1 MNKLLITAVCAVM
14 AFPAVSAADDHG
26 QASRPPSYQH
36 GAGQHND
43 RNDGR
48 GHNDG
53 HHDNGGGGHQYSTG
67 GRYPYYVQNQSHY
80 NYRSYAPYYYGH
92 SYPYYYGHGHNHH
105 EGNDDDALWAIG
117 GLVVGAIIGNAVA
130 HASTP
135 PPATTSAPPAG
146 QPSQNCDHVAYD
158 SAGNPY
164 VERSCA
170 R

>member
-1 MNKLLITAVCAVM
+1 MKRILITAVCAAM
-14 AFPAVSAADDHG
+14 AFPTVSAADDHG
-26 QASRPPSYQH
+26 QPSRPQSYQH
-36 GAGQHND
+36 GGGQHHD
-43 RNDGR
+43 RDGGR

-53 HHDNGGGGHQYSTG
+53 HRDNDDGDHRYNTG
-67 GRYPYYVQNQSHY
+67 GRYPYYVQHRPY
-80 NYRSYAPYYYGH
+80 YYYRGYPPYYYGH
-92 SYPYYYGHGHNHH
+92 SYPYYYGHNHH
-105 EGNDDDALWAIG
+105 DGNDDDALWAIG

-135 PPATTSAPPAG
+135 PPATTSAPPAS
-146 QPSQNCDHVAYD
+146 QPQQYCDRVEYD